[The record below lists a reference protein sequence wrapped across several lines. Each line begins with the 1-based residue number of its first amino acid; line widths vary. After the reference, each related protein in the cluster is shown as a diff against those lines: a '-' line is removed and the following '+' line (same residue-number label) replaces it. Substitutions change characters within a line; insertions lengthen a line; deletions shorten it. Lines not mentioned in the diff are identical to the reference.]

1 MYDLPHTLDDDT
13 YIADPRHPA
22 RLPKPSPQNLRK
34 EARASQIRTARSA
47 VRSCQRRGWDPGDI
61 AKESYREMRARLGK
75 IGWSEKREGA
85 WKARAEVRDLGEVCV
100 LFHIFHFRGELLV
113 TTLFLGLR

>member
-61 AKESYREMRARLGK
+61 AKESYREMRARLGR
-75 IGWSEKREGA
+75 GEHEAGGA
-85 WKARAEVRDLGEVCV
+85 WRMMTKDEKTT
-100 LFHIFHFRGELLV
+100 HFALAINSTDTKEEDSLNLNLNLNV
-113 TTLFLGLR
+113 